1 MLIGIDIRTACGE
14 KQGKGW
20 YTFHLIRELLRLDK
34 KNEYVLYSDKVT
46 ADCAEFHHAH
56 IKILPQQGLWWH
68 LAVMRDFLSRTERI
82 KKEALFFAPTSYII
96 PALISKKIKT
106 VITVHDL
113 VTFLKISAH
122 QTKASFIEKTFLR
135 RALGRCAHV
144 LVPSQSTKQDLLLH
158 FPKSCHKITITPE
171 AAADIFFQKPAD
183 DTVQTIRKKYSL
195 PDKFILTV
203 GGLQPRKNIGQLI
216 DATEFL
222 KIPLVIVGGTG
233 WKSEK
238 NQAKVA
244 AAQRVQH
251 LTDCSA

>member
-1 MLIGIDIRTACGE
+1 M
-14 KQGKGW
+14 
-20 YTFHLIRELLRLDK
+20 
-34 KNEYVLYSDKVT
+34 
-46 ADCAEFHHAH
+46 
-56 IKILPQQGLWWH
+56 
-68 LAVMRDFLSRTERI
+68 
-82 KKEALFFAPTSYII
+82 
-96 PALISKKIKT
+96 
-106 VITVHDL
+106 
-113 VTFLKISAH
+113 
-122 QTKASFIEKTFLR
+122 
-135 RALGRCAHV
+135 
-144 LVPSQSTKQDLLLH
+144 
-158 FPKSCHKITITPE
+158 
-171 AAADIFFQKPAD
+171 FFQKPAD

-251 LTDCSA
+251 LTDCSAEELAALYHMATLFVFPTLYEGFGIPILEAMAAGCPVICSNTSSMPEVAGDAAILINPQHTTELRDAIQRVWNSPDMRQQLRQKGFAQAQDFSWKKCAQKTLGAFNLI